1 MSRFKINKLGIIPRI
16 PNRSAN
22 TFNTIPLPPIRQT
35 PIPTARDIQRPVI
48 VDTSKLRMPELKVG
62 TAPVGP
68 YEGTVVRNPNMTLGF
83 RAVQGS
89 GSLEGFSGFRP
100 TGNTQDDNDPT
111 APWNTGPFR
120 KWRRKTLAGDFSYQS
135 PGAQCP
141 SVRYIFLGTDEY
153 ISDPDG
159 PTTLAAR
166 REYGFQEVGPTCSQY
181 LIEETL
187 AEDFNIGVD
196 ETSATLTQSN
206 VIANDGGIVGTGSRT
221 LETPQDFFNA
231 LNFELGTI
239 YPDSKTTSIV
249 SIGTTQPG
257 AKTPIA
263 FTDVVAVALDVYL
276 QDLESGGSY
285 SFNII
290 AKRTNTSTQDY
301 DIVTIKNP
309 FSPPLGFESTTY
321 YIPVEVGFTYEY
333 LSNQLIKY

>member
-68 YEGTVVRNPNMTLGF
+68 YEGTVVRNPNLTLTF
-83 RAVQGS
+83 RGRQGS
-89 GSLEGFSGFRP
+89 GSLIGFSGFRP

-111 APWNTGPFR
+111 APWNAGPFR
-120 KWRRKTLAGDFSYQS
+120 KWRRKALTGDFSYQS

-141 SVRYIFLGTDEY
+141 TVRYQFLGVNEY
-153 ISDPDG
+153 INDPDG
-159 PTTLAAR
+159 PTVIAER
-166 REYGFQEVGPTCSQY
+166 REFGFTEVGPTCNQY
-181 LIEETL
+181 LVEATP
-187 AEDFNIGVD
+187 ASDFNVGVD
-196 ETSATLTQSN
+196 EVSATLTQSN
-206 VIANDGGIVGTGSRT
+206 VVGNEFPGTGSRI
-221 LETPQDFFNA
+221 LETPQDFISA
-231 LNFELGTI
+231 LMSTGGVYT
-239 YPDSKTTSIV
+239 DSKTTSLG
-249 SIGTTQPG
+249 SIATTQPG
-257 AKTPIA
+257 ALTPIA

-276 QDLESGGSY
+276 QDLELNGSY

-290 AKRTNTSTQDY
+290 VKRTNIATQDY

-309 FSPPLGFESTTY
+309 FSTPLGFESTTY
-321 YIPVEVGFTYEY
+321 YLPVEVGFTYEY